1 MGVSDVCIRKVNGGY
16 WLLCPKA
23 KIIKTTETMIF
34 VSCDKKF
41 CLRKIKAAGSGANY
55 EDKSN

>member
-1 MGVSDVCIRKVNGGY
+1 MGVSEVCIRKVNGGY
-16 WLLCPKA
+16 WQLCNKA

-41 CLRKIKAAGSGANY
+41 CLRKITAAAAGRIN
-55 EDKSN
+55 ENKSN